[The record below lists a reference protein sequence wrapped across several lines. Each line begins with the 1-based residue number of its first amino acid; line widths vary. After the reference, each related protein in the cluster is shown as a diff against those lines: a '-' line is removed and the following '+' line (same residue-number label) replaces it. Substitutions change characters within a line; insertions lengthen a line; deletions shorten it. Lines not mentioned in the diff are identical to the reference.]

1 MNYITREVF
10 KLWLNFLVSWN
21 GRQIFIVIN
30 HLSGWDMDFILTL
43 QETMIYYFFV
53 GVGGLGERF
62 YEWVFWSVDTRGT
75 LLPVEVC

>member
-1 MNYITREVF
+1 
-10 KLWLNFLVSWN
+10 
-21 GRQIFIVIN
+21 
-30 HLSGWDMDFILTL
+30 MDFILTL

-53 GVGGLGERF
+53 GVGGFRERF

>member
-1 MNYITREVF
+1 
-10 KLWLNFLVSWN
+10 
-21 GRQIFIVIN
+21 
-30 HLSGWDMDFILTL
+30 MDFILTL